1 MAPGKHDEI
10 RELLAPGDGGVVELS
25 TERLEQL
32 YLEVAPQVRQI
43 SSTTLS
49 PNLFLKRRNH
59 AHTQLLPLRPLVD
72 PRRSRD
78 RAAAQ

>member
-49 PNLFLKRRNH
+49 PNLFLK
-59 AHTQLLPLRPLVD
+59 LLAITLTPNSSLCVP
-72 PRRSRD
+72 S
-78 RAAAQ
+78 

>member
-49 PNLFLKRRNH
+49 PNLFF
-59 AHTQLLPLRPLVD
+59 
-72 PRRSRD
+72 
-78 RAAAQ
+78 